1 MWLLLVVTFL
11 SMEQADGDDVLVMP
25 GSPVS
30 SMFFEFNP
38 PAVAPS
44 AAVASPD
51 VTPPDV
57 TPPGPTAPG

>member
-11 SMEQADGDDVLVMP
+11 SMEQVNGDDVLVMP

-38 PAVAPS
+38 PAVAPP
-44 AAVASPD
+44 AVMEPA
-51 VTPPDV
+51 VTPPV
-57 TPPGPTAPG
+57 QTAAG